1 MNNSLGTLPLSLLFP
16 SLSLLPCLSLLPS
29 PPPPSIHLPE
39 SWSSGST
46 SLWSGDGMSGFARV
60 FPQLGYDFGGS
71 GLPVATSEADP
82 RPVRPL
88 QPGRRTYFSGQTGLV
103 PAGGP
108 RLPCAAGTA
117 AAKPRDQGQGE
128 CVSVCLPA
136 ALFPPVSR
144 EPSVICVRTRARIL
158 CACVRTQI
166 RTKCARA
173 LCQNVHECLCV
184 CVSIAGQLLTLK
196 QHH

>member
-1 MNNSLGTLPLSLLFP
+1 MNNIWELSLLFLPLSTLSLPLSLLFRSSP
-16 SLSLLPCLSLLPS
+16 RSFPLSLST
-29 PPPPSIHLPE
+29 HLPE
-39 SWSSGST
+39 PWSSGSS
-46 SLWSGDGMSGFARV
+46 SLWTGDGMSGFARV
-60 FPQLGYDFGGS
+60 FPQLGSDFWGS

-82 RPVRPL
+82 RRVRPL

-117 AAKPRDQGQGE
+117 AAKPRDRGQ

-144 EPSVICVRTRARIL
+144 EPAVMCVRAR
-158 CACVRTQI
+158 
-166 RTKCARA
+166 ARA
-173 LCQNVHECLCV
+173 LFACLCMRTNA
-184 CVSIAGQLLTLK
+184 CAFACTLPGSS
-196 QHH
+196 